1 MRRKEI
7 SLKALDTNKLKN
19 GLENLIKS
27 SDPYEKWLQV
37 LNEIKPQLLNAKER
51 GISLSKISKTLKDNG
66 ARVPNEVLK
75 KFIES

>member
-37 LNEIKPQLLNAKER
+37 LNEIKPQLLNAKEK